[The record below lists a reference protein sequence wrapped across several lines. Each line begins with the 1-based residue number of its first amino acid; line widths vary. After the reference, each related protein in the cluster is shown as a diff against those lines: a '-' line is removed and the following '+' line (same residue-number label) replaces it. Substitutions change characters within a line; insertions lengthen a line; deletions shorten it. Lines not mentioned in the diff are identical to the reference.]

1 MKKNSVYISTF
12 FISTFVITTFFFNG
26 LNKEDKA
33 FNKRT
38 IIKLSAKEKLQSIKD
53 RNDYMFQL
61 MRDPKTNLI
70 PENIRAREI
79 EFAKTLPKK
88 ITNKLL
94 KTNREGFDWEEIGPK
109 DVGGRTRALAV
120 DVTNSNRVLAGG
132 VSGGIWETT
141 TQGAS
146 WDFLSSSNSLLSV
159 TSIAQDTRSGNTDTW
174 YFSAGE
180 FNGNSASE
188 TGASFRGNGIFKS
201 TDNGITWNVL
211 SNTLSSITSWDSRYD
226 YISRIVVNPNTGSV
240 FIASHGYGISK
251 SNDGGNSFSTTLGG
265 LNDHT
270 YSDIVVAGNGTLIA
284 SISESG
290 FDESTANTPG
300 IYMSVDDG
308 MNWDDITPNDFPT
321 THERSVIAISESN
334 TNIVYILTNTGQYNG
349 DDEIVK
355 LFKIDNSTGTSSDL
369 SANLPTFSSFRG
381 SFTAQSN
388 YDLTIAV
395 KPDDEN
401 FVVLGSVSLFR
412 STDGVSTKLDDSK
425 INWIGGY
432 SSDGSGQYPSQHPD
446 QHIVV
451 FDKLNPNTLWSGHDG
466 GISFTSN
473 ITYTDYDTFFPWI
486 DKNRGYNVTQ
496 FYTVAISK
504 EANDNR
510 LMGGSQDNGTPYFK
524 FIVNSPS
531 NSDDLSSG
539 DGSYAYFGTSKAYVS
554 SQNGK
559 VLRVT
564 YDALGNPQSPFTTGI
579 GWSDVYPINATD
591 QIFISP
597 FSIDPNDENIM
608 YYPAGKSLW
617 RNNSIESIPNYV
629 QGGTEDSWSELTNI
643 SIPVGYFISSIDVS
657 KGNPNHLLYFAA
669 SNNSDIPK
677 IFKLEDANNSTD
689 GEIDISIPNSPSGAR
704 IVDIAINPENGNEIM
719 IVMSNYNIVG
729 LYHSIDGGLNYTE
742 VEGNLVGN
750 LTTPGPSLR
759 SATILPYNGD
769 TYYFIGTSTGL
780 YSTINLNGE
789 TTVWEQESSEG
800 LGNVLVQQLTSRTS
814 DNVVVA
820 ATHGRGMFKGKPN
833 GIVHVKNDEDI
844 VPKEFTLEQNY
855 PNPFNPT
862 TTISYSIPIVET
874 QNFTSVQLKVYD
886 VLGKEVSTL
895 VNEEKSVGSYEVNF
909 NANNLASGIYYYNLT
924 AGVFSETKKMLL
936 LK

>member
-1 MKKNSVYISTF
+1 MKNNSLYMLTFFVSTF
-12 FISTFVITTFFFNG
+12 FIATFF
-26 LNKEDKA
+26 LNEENKNDYV

-38 IIKLSAKEKLQSIKD
+38 KTKLSPMEKLQSIKD
-53 RNDYMFQL
+53 RNEYMFQL
-61 MRDPKTNLI
+61 MRDPKTNSI
-70 PENIRAREI
+70 PKNIRAREI
-79 EFAKTLPKK
+79 EYAKTLPKK
-88 ITNKLL
+88 NSNELL

-109 DVGGRTRALAV
+109 DVGGRTRALAI

-201 TDNGITWNVL
+201 TDNGITWNIL

-226 YISRIVVNPNTGSV
+226 YISRIVVNPGSGSV
-240 FIASHGYGISK
+240 FIASNGYGISK

-265 LNDHT
+265 INDHT

-290 FDESTANTPG
+290 FDESPVNSPG
-300 IYMSVDDG
+300 IYISVDDG
-308 MNWDDITPNDFPT
+308 ESWDDITPNNFPS
-321 THERSVIAISESN
+321 THERTVIAISESN
-334 TNIVYILTNTGQYNG
+334 TNIVYVLTNTGEYSG
-349 DDEIVK
+349 EDEIVK
-355 LFKIDNSTGTSSDL
+355 LFKIDNSTGTSFDL

-425 INWIGGY
+425 IDWIGGY

-446 QHIVV
+446 QHVLV
-451 FDKLNPNTLWSGHDG
+451 FDKNSPNTLWSGHDG

-473 ITYTDYDTFFPWI
+473 ITYTDYDTFFPWL

-510 LMGGSQDNGTPYFK
+510 LMGGTQDNGTPYFK

-531 NSDDLSSG
+531 NSEDISSG
-539 DGSYAYFGTSKAYVS
+539 DGSYAYFGTAKAYVS
-554 SQNGK
+554 SQNG
-559 VLRVT
+559 RVVRVS

-579 GWSDVYPINATD
+579 GWSDVYPANATD

-597 FSIDPNDENIM
+597 FSIDPNDENVM

-617 RNNSIESIPNYV
+617 RNNNIESIPNYV
-629 QGGTEDSWSELTNI
+629 QGGTEDGWNELTNI
-643 SIPVGYFISSIDVS
+643 SIPAGYFISSIDVS
-657 KGNPNHLLYFAA
+657 KSNPNHLLYFAA
-669 SNNSDIPK
+669 SNNSATPK
-677 IFKLEDANNSTD
+677 IYKLENANSSTD
-689 GEIDISIPNSPSGAR
+689 GEIDISIPNAPSGAR
-704 IVDIAINPENGNEIM
+704 IVDIAINPENGNEILV
-719 IVMSNYNIVG
+719 IMSNYNIIG
-729 LYHSIDGGLNYTE
+729 LYHSIDGGSNYTE

-750 LTTPGPSLR
+750 QTTPGPSLR
-759 SATILPYNGD
+759 SATILTYNGD

-780 YSTINLNGE
+780 YSTINLSQDA
-789 TTVWEQESSEG
+789 TSWEQESSEG

-814 DNVVVA
+814 DKVVVA
-820 ATHGRGMFKGKPN
+820 ATHGRGMFKAKPN
-833 GIVHVKNDEDI
+833 GIVNIKEDEEI
-844 VPKEFTLEQNY
+844 IPNEFTLEQNY
-855 PNPFNPT
+855 PNPFNPE
-862 TTISYSIPIVET
+862 TTIKYVIPSI
-874 QNFTSVQLKVYD
+874 SKVSLTIFD
-886 VLGKEVSTL
+886 VLGKKVSTL
-895 VNEEKSVGSYEVNF
+895 VNEEKASGSYEVNF
-909 NANNLASGIYYYNLT
+909 NAINLASGIYYYTLN

>member
-1 MKKNSVYISTF
+1 MKNNSLYILTF
-12 FISTFVITTFFFNG
+12 FVSTSIIATFF
-26 LNKEDKA
+26 LNEENKKDYV
-33 FNKRT
+33 FNKR
-38 IIKLSAKEKLQSIKD
+38 IKIKLSRMEKLQSIKD
-53 RNDYMFQL
+53 RNEYMFQL
-61 MRDPKTNLI
+61 MRDPKTNSI
-70 PENIRAREI
+70 PENIRAKEI
-79 EFAKTLPKK
+79 EYAKTLPKK
-88 ITNKLL
+88 ISNELL

-109 DVGGRTRALAV
+109 DVGGRTRALAI

-146 WDFLSSSNSLLSV
+146 WEFLSSSNSLLSV
-159 TSIAQDTRSGNTDTW
+159 TSIAQDTRTGHTDTW

-180 FNGNSASE
+180 FDGNSASE

-201 TDNGITWNVL
+201 TDNGITWNIL

-226 YISRIVVNPNTGSV
+226 YISRIVVNPSTGSV
-240 FIASHGYGISK
+240 FIACNGYGISK
-251 SNDGGNSFSTTLGG
+251 SNDGGNSFSTMLGSI
-265 LNDHT
+265 NDHR
-270 YSDIVVAGNGTLIA
+270 YCDIVVAGDGTLVA

-290 FDESTANTPG
+290 YNDSPVNSPG
-300 IYMSVDDG
+300 IYISVNDG
-308 MNWDDITPNDFPT
+308 DSWDDITPNDFPS
-321 THERSVIAISESN
+321 THERTVIAISESN
-334 TNIVYILTNTGQYNG
+334 TNIVYVLTNTGQYNG
-349 DDEIVK
+349 EDEIVK
-355 LFKIDNSTGTSSDL
+355 LFKIDNSTGTSFDL

-425 INWIGGY
+425 IDWIGGY

-446 QHIVV
+446 QHILV
-451 FDKLNPNTLWSGHDG
+451 FDKNSPNTLWSGHDG

-473 ITYTDYDTFFPWI
+473 ITYVDYDTFFPWM

-510 LMGGSQDNGTPYFK
+510 LMGGTQDNGTPYFK

-531 NSDDLSSG
+531 NSEDISSG
-539 DGSYAYFGTSKAYVS
+539 DGSFAYFGTSKAYVS
-554 SQNGK
+554 SQNGT
-559 VLRVT
+559 VVRIS

-597 FSIDPNDENIM
+597 FSIDPNDEKIM

-617 RNNSIESIPNYV
+617 RNNNIESIPNYV
-629 QGGTEDSWSELTNI
+629 QGGTEDGWSELTNI
-643 SIPVGYFISSIDVS
+643 TIHSGYFISSINVS
-657 KGNPNHLLYFAA
+657 KSNPNHLLYIAA
-669 SNNSDIPK
+669 SNNSDTPK
-677 IFKLEDANNSTD
+677 IYKLENANSSTD
-689 GEIDISIPNSPSGAR
+689 GEVDVSIPNAPSGAR
-704 IVDIAINPENGNEIM
+704 IVDIAINPENGNEILV
-719 IVMSNYNIVG
+719 VMSNYNIVG
-729 LYHSIDGGLNYTE
+729 LFHSLNGGLNYTE
-742 VEGNLVGN
+742 IEGNLLGN
-750 LTTPGPSLR
+750 QTTPGPSLR

-780 YSTINLNGE
+780 YSTINLSE
-789 TTVWEQESSEG
+789 DATIWEQESSEG

-833 GIVHVKNDEDI
+833 GIVNIREDEVI
-844 VPKEFTLEQNY
+844 IPNEFILEQNY
-855 PNPFNPT
+855 PNPFNPE
-862 TTISYSIPIVET
+862 TIIKYTVPKNENSKI
-874 QNFTSVQLKVYD
+874 LKVKLKIYD
-886 VLGKEVSTL
+886 VLGSEISTI
-895 VNEEKSVGSYEVNF
+895 VNESKSSGRYETRFNGSG
-909 NANNLASGIYYYNLT
+909 LTSGIYYYTLSV
-924 AGVFSETKKMLL
+924 GQFSDTKKMIL